1 MPTLPLTLMRN
12 PLRFMIASM
21 FFACGATP
29 VPKPPS
35 GVEVDAAVVEPTAE
49 LPAAVASALPEGMTR
64 ERLEAAVVR
73 IATVTEGGGGVIAAV
88 YDEVP
93 MLVVS
98 DQTMDRMRI
107 VSPIVETAEL
117 DERELAIMMEANF
130 HSTLDARYATSE
142 GVLYSVF
149 IHPLSGLD
157 ESELESAMRQ
167 VAALVRNFRSTWS
180 SDEMIFG
187 SGGTAPE
194 ASPVF

>member
-1 MPTLPLTLMRN
+1 
-12 PLRFMIASM
+12 MIASM